1 MFDLMEHKVLM
12 TGITGLI
19 GRWTAAALT
28 RDGATIIAPIRNA
41 DRRAQDLVQWISDHG
56 GDAERLI
63 LVEGDLATENF
74 LDMEPLSQQ
83 LSNITHVYSFAAA
96 MDWGLPAK
104 LAKRVNASAVHE
116 LLDWAKAQT
125 ALLRFVHISGY
136 LVTSPRHRDA
146 INFDPAALAEGTS
159 NPKKQLRRL
168 YKRVGAY
175 EASKIEADFLVRRA
189 AVESLPITILNP
201 ATVIGASDTGEA
213 HQVFGIEGL
222 IDGLKRGTL
231 SAVPGTP
238 QAWTPLVT
246 IDYVAAFA
254 AQVPLQ
260 DAGPS
265 TDYVLL
271 NQGTPTLKNMV
282 GIIADELN
290 LKAPSKHI
298 PVWALRAVLKSGMEK
313 RLGTPAETLAF
324 INDYRFDTSAA
335 EAAAARTGIA
345 QADIETALRKTVR
358 FIEATTPSR
367 VAA

>member
-1 MFDLMEHKVLM
+1 MTTKILM
-12 TGITGLI
+12 TGISGLV

-28 RDGATIIAPIRNA
+28 RDGATIVAPLRNA
-41 DRRAQDLVQWISDHG
+41 HERSADLSAWIADHG
-56 GDAERLI
+56 GDADQLI
-63 LVEGDLATENF
+63 FVEGDLAKENF
-74 LDMEPLSQQ
+74 LDQEPLREN
-83 LSNITHVYSFAAA
+83 LKDVTHVYSFAAA

-104 LAKRVNASAVHE
+104 LAKRVNATAVHE
-116 LLDWAKAQT
+116 LLEWAKAQG
-125 ALLRFVHISGY
+125 ALQRFVHISGY
-136 LVTSPRHRDA
+136 LVTSPCHREA
-146 INFDPAALAEGTS
+146 INFDPAALAKS
-159 NPKKQLRRL
+159 ASSPKKHLRRL

-189 AVESLPITILNP
+189 AVDGLPTTILNP

-254 AQVPLQ
+254 AKVPLQ
-260 DAGPS
+260 EAEQS

-282 GIIADELN
+282 GIIAEELN
-290 LKAPSKHI
+290 LKAPGKHI
-298 PVWALRAVLKSGMEK
+298 PVWALRALLKGGLER

-324 INDYRFDTSAA
+324 INDYRFDTSTA
-335 EAAAARTGIA
+335 EAAAVRAGIA
-345 QADIETALRKTVR
+345 QADIETALRKTLR
-358 FIEATTPSR
+358 FIEGAVPSR

>member
-1 MFDLMEHKVLM
+1 MTHKILM

-28 RDGATIIAPIRNA
+28 RNGATIVAPVRNA
-41 DRRAQDLVQWISDHG
+41 SKRAQGLIEWMSDHG

-74 LDMEPLSQQ
+74 LEQESLRQHLD
-83 LSNITHVYSFAAA
+83 NVTHVYSFAAL
-96 MDWGLPAK
+96 MDWGLPPK
-104 LAKRVNASAVHE
+104 LAKRVNASAVRE
-116 LLDWAKAQT
+116 LLDWAKAQRD
-125 ALLRFVHISGY
+125 LQRFVHISGY

-146 INFDPAALAEGTS
+146 INFDPAALATSAS

-175 EASKIEADFLVRRA
+175 EASKIEADFLVRQA
-189 AVESLPITILNP
+189 AVNGLPTTILNP

-254 AQVPLQ
+254 AKVPLQ
-260 DAGPS
+260 DADQS

-290 LKAPSKHI
+290 LRAPNKHI
-298 PVWALRAVLKSGMEK
+298 PIWALRAVLKSGMEK

-324 INDYRFDTSAA
+324 INDYRFDTSTA
-335 EAAAARTGIA
+335 EAAAVRAGIA
-345 QADIETALRKTVR
+345 QADIETALRKTLR
-358 FIEATTPSR
+358 FIESAAPNR

>member
-1 MFDLMEHKVLM
+1 MTHKILM

-28 RDGATIIAPIRNA
+28 SKGAKIIAPLRNA
-41 DRRAQDLVQWISDHG
+41 DRRAKDLSDWISDHG
-56 GDAERLI
+56 GNPDHLT

-74 LDMEPLSQQ
+74 LDQAPLHEH
-83 LSNITHVYSFAAA
+83 LKDITHIYSFAAA
-96 MDWGLPAK
+96 MDWGLSPK
-104 LAKRVNASAVHE
+104 LAKRVNASAVQE
-116 LLDWAKAQT
+116 LLDWAKTQD
-125 ALLRFVHISGY
+125 ALQRFVHISGY
-136 LVTSPRHRDA
+136 LVTSPRHREA
-146 INFDPAALAEGTS
+146 INFDPVALAQSTKH
-159 NPKKQLRRL
+159 PKKLLRRL
-168 YKRVGAY
+168 YKKVGAY
-175 EASKIEADFLVRRA
+175 EASKIEADFHVRKA
-189 AVESLPITILNP
+189 ASDGLPTTILNP

-254 AQVPLQ
+254 SKVPLSETE
-260 DAGPS
+260 PS
-265 TDYVLL
+265 ADYVLL

-290 LKAPSKHI
+290 LRAPSKHI
-298 PVWALRAVLKSGMEK
+298 PVWALRAVLKSGLEK

-324 INDYRFDTSAA
+324 INDYRFDTSTA
-335 EAAAARTGIA
+335 EAAAVAVGIA
-345 QADIETALRKTVR
+345 QADIEGALRKTLR
-358 FIEATTPSR
+358 FIEASRASR

>member
-1 MFDLMEHKVLM
+1 MTHKILM

-28 RDGATIIAPIRNA
+28 RNGATIVAPIRNA
-41 DRRAQDLVQWISDHG
+41 SKRAKGLIEWMSDHG

-74 LDMEPLSQQ
+74 LEQESLRQHLD
-83 LSNITHVYSFAAA
+83 NVTHVYSFAAL
-96 MDWGLPAK
+96 MDWGLPPK
-104 LAKRVNASAVHE
+104 LAKRVNASAVRE
-116 LLDWAKAQT
+116 LLDWAKAQR
-125 ALLRFVHISGY
+125 ALRRFVHLSCY
-136 LVTSPRHRDA
+136 LVTWPRHRYA
-146 INFDPAALAEGTS
+146 INFVPAALATSAS

-175 EASKIEADFLVRRA
+175 EASKIEADFLVRQA
-189 AVESLPITILNP
+189 AVNGLPTTILNP

-254 AQVPLQ
+254 AKVPLQ
-260 DAGPS
+260 DADQS

-290 LKAPSKHI
+290 LRAPNKHI
-298 PVWALRAVLKSGMEK
+298 PIWALRAVLKSGMEK

-324 INDYRFDTSAA
+324 INDYRFDTSTA
-335 EAAAARTGIA
+335 EAAAVRAGIA
-345 QADIETALRKTVR
+345 QADIETALRKTLR
-358 FIEATTPSR
+358 FIESAAPNR

>member
-1 MFDLMEHKVLM
+1 M

-28 RDGATIIAPIRNA
+28 RDGATIVAPLRNA
-41 DRRAQDLVQWISDHG
+41 ESRADDLLAWISDHG
-56 GDAERLI
+56 GDPERLI
-63 LVEGDLATENF
+63 LVEGDLAKENF
-74 LDMEPLSQQ
+74 LGQEPLRRH
-83 LSNITHVYSFAAA
+83 LKGITHIYSFAAA
-96 MDWGLPAK
+96 MDWGLPAQ
-104 LAKRVNASAVHE
+104 LAKRVNASAVQE
-116 LLDWAKAQT
+116 LLEWANVQG
-125 ALLRFVHISGY
+125 ALERFVHISGY

-189 AVESLPITILNP
+189 AVQGLPTTILNP
-201 ATVIGASDTGEA
+201 ATVIGAADTGEA

-254 AQVPLQ
+254 ACVPLQ
-260 DAGPS
+260 DAEQS

-271 NQGTPTLKNMV
+271 NQGTPTLKNMI
-282 GIIADELN
+282 GIIADELKVN
-290 LKAPSKHI
+290 APGKHI

-324 INDYRFDTSAA
+324 INDYRFDTSTA
-335 EAAAARTGIA
+335 EAAAVRAGIA
-345 QADIETALRKTVR
+345 QADIETALRKTLR
-358 FIEATTPSR
+358 FIEGAAPSR

>member
-1 MFDLMEHKVLM
+1 MTHKILM

-28 RDGATIIAPIRNA
+28 RDGATIVAPIRNA
-41 DRRAQDLVQWISDHG
+41 ERRAPELVAWISDHG
-56 GDAERLI
+56 GAPERLI

-74 LDMEPLSQQ
+74 LDEVPLRQH
-83 LSNITHVYSFAAA
+83 LKDVTHVYSFAAA
-96 MDWGLPAK
+96 MDWGLPPK
-104 LAKRVNASAVHE
+104 LAKRVNASAVRE
-116 LLDWAKAQT
+116 LVDWAKAQRD
-125 ALLRFVHISGY
+125 LQRFVHISGY
-136 LVTSPRHRDA
+136 LVTSPRHREA
-146 INFDPAALAEGTS
+146 INFDPAALATSAS

-168 YKRVGAY
+168 YKQVGAY
-175 EASKIEADFLVRRA
+175 EASKIEADFLVRQA
-189 AVESLPITILNP
+189 AVNGLPTTILNP

-213 HQVFGIEGL
+213 QQVFGIEGL

-254 AQVPLQ
+254 AKVPLQ
-260 DAGPS
+260 DADQS

-290 LKAPSKHI
+290 LRAPNKHI
-298 PVWALRAVLKSGMEK
+298 PIWALRAVLKSGMEK

-324 INDYRFDTSAA
+324 INDYRFDTSTA
-335 EAAAARTGIA
+335 EAAAVTAGIA
-345 QADIETALRKTVR
+345 QADIETALRRTLR
-358 FIEATTPSR
+358 FIESAVPTR

>member
-1 MFDLMEHKVLM
+1 MTQKILM

-28 RDGATIIAPIRNA
+28 RNGATIVAPVRNA
-41 DRRAQDLVQWISDHG
+41 DQRAHDLVEWISDHG

-74 LDMEPLSQQ
+74 LEQEPLRQH
-83 LSNITHVYSFAAA
+83 LDNITHAYSFAAL
-96 MDWGLPAK
+96 MDWGLPDG

-116 LLDWAKAQT
+116 LLEWAKAQAT
-125 ALLRFVHISGY
+125 LQRFVHISGY
-136 LVTSPRHRDA
+136 LVTSPRHREA
-146 INFDPAALAEGTS
+146 INFDPAALALSDT
-159 NPKKQLRRL
+159 NPKKLLRRL
-168 YKRVGAY
+168 YKRLGAY
-175 EASKIEADFLVRRA
+175 EASKIEADFLVRKA
-189 AVESLPITILNP
+189 AAGGLPTTILNP

-222 IDGLKRGTL
+222 IDGLKKGTL

-246 IDYVAAFA
+246 IDHVANFA
-254 AQVPLQ
+254 AKVPLQ
-260 DAGPS
+260 ETEES

-290 LKAPSKHI
+290 LQAPSKHI
-298 PVWALRAVLKSGMEK
+298 PVWALRAVLKSGLEK

-324 INDYRFDTSAA
+324 INDYRFDTSTA
-335 EAAAARTGIA
+335 EAAAVRSGIA
-345 QADIETALRKTVR
+345 QGDIEIALRRTLR
-358 FIEATTPSR
+358 FIEGAMPSS